1 MGQRRKKARIDPQL
15 LEELHRAQASEEPVE
30 AVLFLREGE
39 EIRQLLKRVQKLAGV
54 APLEVTIFKNLNSFL
69 VVASARFVEVLLEQ
83 PEIEAATKN

>member
-1 MGQRRKKARIDPQL
+1 MGRRRKKARIDPRL
-15 LEELHRAQASEEPVE
+15 LEELNRAQASGEAVE

-54 APLEVTIFKNLNSFL
+54 APLEVTVFKNLGSFL
-69 VVASARFVEVLLEQ
+69 VVASARFVEELLEQ